1 MQEAES
7 GLIGDRSSTLPPA
20 RFHSGIS
27 AAAALG
33 SALAMLWVVVL
44 PDAAHAQGNLGSAGS
59 QNAAQEDM
67 ARSVARICPTLD
79 MRSGAL
85 GPRAANRSAAE
96 DQLNIVCANLVFN
109 DPQTAPEVDL
119 DADGQP
125 DVVGFDLDQQ
135 ELNAA
140 VQSLNGEEL
149 QATQQQIAEI
159 RAIQVSN
166 ISARLSAIRAG
177 QVGPG
182 LSFAGLSLGA
192 SDRLLALQDLGDLE
206 IVPAQFEEDGF
217 LSRLGV
223 FITGG
228 LTFGDKDSTDTVSG
242 FDFDTQG
249 VTVGADYRVTDR
261 LVVGAAVGYSR
272 FNADFDSTADS
283 PSGQELESD
292 GAAVSVFGSFY
303 PTDQLFF
310 DLIASLGW
318 TWYDSTRR
326 IVIPSN
332 NPAIAPIDTDATGD
346 FDAWHYGAA
355 ANVGYNLTLFG
366 ANVRPIGRV
375 EYLRAEIDGFTEDS
389 SMGVNLTFDDQD
401 AQSLTTNLG
410 VELDY
415 PISTGI
421 GVISPSVR
429 AEYVHEFLNDE
440 DGVRVRYATDPANV
454 SAFEVSTESP
464 DRDYGILGAGLAAT
478 FPGGWGAFVDYNT
491 LVGLSD
497 FTVHTVNIGL
507 RRQF

>member
-1 MQEAES
+1 MHQAGS
-7 GLIGDRSSTLPPA
+7 GSTADRSRTLPPA
-20 RFHSGIS
+20 RFPSGGP

-33 SALAMLWVVVL
+33 IALAMLWIVVL
-44 PDAAHAQGNLGSAGS
+44 PDGARAQGNLGSSGS

-79 MRSGAL
+79 ARSGAL
-85 GPRAANRSAAE
+85 GPRAPNRSAAE

-109 DPQTAPEVDL
+109 DPATAPEVDL
-119 DADGQP
+119 DADGEN

-177 QVGPG
+177 QIGPG
-182 LSFAGLSLGA
+182 LSLAGLNLGA
-192 SDRLLALQDLGDLE
+192 SDKLLALQDLDDLE
-206 IVPAQFEEDGF
+206 IVPAQFEENGF
-217 LSRLGV
+217 LSRLGLFV
-223 FITGG
+223 TGG
-228 LTFGDKDSTDTVSG
+228 LTFGDKDATGTVGG

-249 VTVGADYRVTDR
+249 VTAGADYRVTDN

-272 FNADFDSTADS
+272 FNADFDTTDAS

-292 GAAVSVFGSFY
+292 GAALSVFGSFY
-303 PTDQLFF
+303 PTDQLFL
-310 DLIASLGW
+310 DLIASVGW

-346 FDAWHYGAA
+346 FDALHYGAA
-355 ANVGYNLTLFG
+355 ANVGYNLNVFG

-375 EYLRAEIDGFTEDS
+375 EYLRADIDGFTEDS
-389 SMGVNLTFDDQD
+389 SLGVNLTYDDQD

-410 VELDY
+410 LEMDY

-429 AEYVHEFLNDE
+429 AEYVHEFLNNE
-440 DGVRVRYATDPANV
+440 DGVRVSYAIDPANA
-454 SAFEVSTESP
+454 SAFEVSTEDP

-478 FPGGWGAFVDYNT
+478 FPAGWGAFIDYST
-491 LVGLSD
+491 VVGLSD

-507 RRQF
+507 RREF